1 MNHLGPYLQ
10 CSQNPYFGGQKFTTL
25 VGGFMVF
32 LNMQFLYS
40 NSRACRGNKD
50 DLKQYMHL
58 HFITILTGM
67 TMVTKN
73 FCISLSILQ
82 FDIPDFLGMKC
93 LYYFDAHSKFLIPSD
108 LINVDV

>member
-10 CSQNPYFGGQKFTTL
+10 CSQNPYFGGQNFTTL
-25 VGGFMVF
+25 WS
-32 LNMQFLYS
+32 LLICSQFLFS

-58 HFITILTGM
+58 RYITIFTGM
-67 TMVTKN
+67 TMVTKD